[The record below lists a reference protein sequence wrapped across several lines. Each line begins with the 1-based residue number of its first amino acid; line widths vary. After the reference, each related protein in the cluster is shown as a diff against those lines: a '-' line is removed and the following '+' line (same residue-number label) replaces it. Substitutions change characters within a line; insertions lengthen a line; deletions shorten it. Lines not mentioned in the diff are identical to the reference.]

1 VKSYLVAYDIFD
13 AKRLRRVKKVVD
25 GYRLKGQ
32 KSSWETPL
40 NRKLTRALVKELDEI
55 IEDEDKVNIIALVG
69 HPILLGK
76 AHSIEHQDGGVV
88 IL

>member
-1 VKSYLVAYDIFD
+1 VKPYLVAYDIFD

-40 NRKLTRALVKELDEI
+40 NRTLTRALVDELSREIEKEDR
-55 IEDEDKVNIIALVG
+55 VNLIALVG
-69 HPILLGK
+69 SPILLGK
-76 AHSIEHQDGGVV
+76 ARSIEHQDGGVV
-88 IL
+88 IV